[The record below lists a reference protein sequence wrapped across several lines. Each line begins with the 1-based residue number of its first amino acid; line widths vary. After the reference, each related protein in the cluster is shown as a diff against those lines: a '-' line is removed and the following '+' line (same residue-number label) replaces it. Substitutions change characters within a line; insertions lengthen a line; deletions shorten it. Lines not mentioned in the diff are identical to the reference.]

1 MAIAITTEQ
10 ALSLAPDPEAA
21 KAARSL
27 ATPRP
32 WSSLGRDDRAIWG
45 ACQGSGKDPYK
56 VQIDWLGGPAFKCT
70 CPSRKFPCKHGL
82 ALLMLLAAQP
92 GEFGDAPPAWVS
104 EWLTGRDEKAEK
116 STAKKAEKAAAAAST
131 PVDEKAQ
138 AKRAAD
144 RVARVRQ
151 GLRDLS
157 LWLADL
163 VGQGIASTPGRPYS
177 FWDQP
182 AARLVDAQAP
192 GAARL
197 VRELAGI
204 AASGEGWQHRFLAAL
219 GRLHLLINAFERLEE
234 FGDSPATVA
243 DVRAAVGF
251 TVSQELILAEEP
263 PVRDRWTVAGQYVE
277 QEERLRVQRT
287 WLTGAASGR
296 SALILEF
303 AVGPAAGFKTTL
315 MPGLTVD
322 AELCFFPGAAPL
334 RALVKQIHAADPS
347 LRRPAVLAGAAPVAA
362 AAAALRDRLALNPWT
377 ETQPVTLAAV
387 TPVRVSN
394 SASAG
399 AWRLR
404 DEAGAS
410 LPLRVSDL
418 SVLFT
423 LLALSGGRPLD
434 LFGEWDGAAI
444 RPVSAVQAGRLL
456 SLGGAAIA

>member
-1 MAIAITTEQ
+1 MGIAVTTEQ
-10 ALSLAPDPEAA
+10 ALSLAPDQESA
-21 KAARSL
+21 KTARAL

-82 ALLMLLAAQP
+82 ALLLLLAAQP
-92 GEFGDAPPAWVS
+92 GEFGEAAPEWVA
-104 EWLTGRDEKAEK
+104 EWLNTRDQKVEK
-116 STAKKAEKAAAAAST
+116 SAAAAKAKRADPAA

-138 AKRAAD
+138 ARRAAD

-151 GLRDLS
+151 GLADLS

-163 VGQGIASTPGRPYS
+163 VAQGIASAPGRPYS

-192 GAARL
+192 GVARL

-204 AASGEGWQHRFLAAL
+204 AASGEAWQHRFVAAL
-219 GRLHLLINAFERLEE
+219 GRLHLLINAFERLDALAAAEM
-234 FGDSPATVA
+234 A

-251 TVSQELILAEEP
+251 TASQEQILAGEP
-263 PVRDRWTVAGQYVE
+263 AVRDRWTVAGQYVE
-277 QEERLRVQRT
+277 QEERFRVQRT
-287 WLTGAASGR
+287 WLIGAATAR
-296 SALILEF
+296 AALLLEF
-303 AVGPAAGFKTTL
+303 AAGPAAAFKTTL

-334 RALVKQIHAADPS
+334 RALVRQVHAVDQRP
-347 LRRPAVLAGAAPVAA
+347 RRPAVLAGAAPVAA
-362 AAAALRDRLALNPWT
+362 AAASFRDRLALNPWI
-377 ETQPVTLAAV
+377 ETQPASLSAV
-387 TPVRVSN
+387 TPVR
-394 SASAG
+394 AAG
-399 AWRLR
+399 GTWTVR
-404 DEAGAS
+404 DETGAG
-410 LPLRVSDL
+410 LPLRATDPNI
-418 SVLFT
+418 LFP

-434 LFGEWDGAAI
+434 LFGEWDGAVLE
-444 RPVSAVQAGRLL
+444 PVSAIHAGRLL
-456 SLGGAAIA
+456 SLRTAAVMA